1 MNSLAT
7 ILLVTCSVAAADL
20 RAKYPFSTVLFN
32 QGEQYYELHWSFTR
46 ATETIY
52 FAVNVS
58 TTGWVGFGLSP
69 TGAMVG
75 SDVVI
80 GWVAGENTNF
90 AVSCYVM
97 RFRQTSEGVD

>member
-1 MNSLAT
+1 MYSLT
-7 ILLVTCSVAAADL
+7 ISLVAISCVVILVAAAHADL
-20 RAKYPFSTVLFN
+20 QSKYPFSTVLFN
-32 QGEQYYELHWSFTR
+32 RGDQFYELHWNFTR

-69 TGAMVG
+69 TGNMIG

-80 GWVAGENTNF
+80 GWVNGEDTF
-90 AVSCYVM
+90 FHVRVAIS
-97 RFRQTSEGVD
+97 